1 MKHSWLILLLLPL
14 ALGGQAAR
22 TQIGAPI
29 ENFRLP
35 IFGEDGNRIWDL
47 RGDKG
52 IYNESGEIDVER
64 MILRTFPPGEP
75 TKPDLTIESPKAR
88 IYPEENRAAGPGY
101 LFLEA
106 SDESFAIVGRDWQWL
121 NDKRTIL
128 IGEEARVT
136 FKQAI
141 GSILE

>member
-1 MKHSWLILLLLPL
+1 MKHTWLIWFLLPL
-14 ALGGQAAR
+14 LLGGQSR
-22 TQIGAPI
+22 THIGAPI

-35 IFGEDGNRIWDL
+35 SFGEDGNRIWDL

-52 IYNESGEIDVER
+52 LYLENGEIEVER
-64 MILRTFPPGEP
+64 MILRTFSPGNP
-75 TKPDLTIESPKAR
+75 KDADLTIESPKAR

-106 SDESFAIVGRDWQWL
+106 SDGSFAIVGRNWQWF
-121 NDKRTIL
+121 NDEQKIV

>member
-1 MKHSWLILLLLPL
+1 MKHFWLSLLLLPL
-14 ALGGQAAR
+14 ALGGQSAR

-35 IFGEDGNRIWDL
+35 IFGEDGNRVWDL

-52 IYNESGEIDVER
+52 IVNENGEIDVER

-75 TKPDLTIESPKAR
+75 TKADLTIESPKAH

-101 LFLEA
+101 LFLQA
-106 SDESFAIVGRDWQWL
+106 SDGSFAIVGRKWQWI
-121 NDKRTIL
+121 NDERKIV

-136 FKQAI
+136 FNQAI

>member
-1 MKHSWLILLLLPL
+1 M
-14 ALGGQAAR
+14 
-22 TQIGAPI
+22 QIDAPI

-52 IYNESGEIDVER
+52 ILKDNGEIDVER

-75 TKPDLTIESPKAR
+75 TKPDLTIESPKAY

-101 LFLEA
+101 LFLQA
-106 SDESFAIVGRDWQWL
+106 SDESFAIVGRNWEWV
-121 NDKRTIL
+121 NDERKIIIR
-128 IGEEARVT
+128 EEARVT
-136 FKQAI
+136 FKQAF